1 MVLANFGKVNHAGEG
16 AMSDFD
22 STQELWGELAGL
34 ASEAVATLSQA
45 TVSPQ
50 GYDNPGSPR
59 EPDDVDFFDAGSWI
73 TGLLHVQDWMKLE
86 APIDASSPD
95 AAVASLATMML
106 RNPTRDDSTKLPPT
120 EELLTALVDRLNQAI
135 RLQEAFIDDVDDND
149 ISIDEASRRWEAGWE
164 TVDTAERSSG
174 PVHAKT
180 DVWNINDFVSRVR
193 QGNFELNPS
202 FQRSDVWP
210 NGDSQLLIES
220 VIRGIP
226 LPSVIVL
233 KPEGQEAMQV
243 VDGKQ
248 RLTAILRFVGE
259 HPVAIEKVRQVQ
271 EKHPDVDFLR
281 LFRED
286 YPRFRRAWKAK
297 EPEPLSATK
306 EREFYFPFKLKSGS
320 SSTLI
325 GDLERLQGKY
335 FSQIRSEAIEIAGDR
350 TTIENIFTQSTEYKI
365 PIINYQKA
373 SQRQI
378 HEVFGLYNKQGKQ
391 LNAEEIRNAVFHH
404 LDFARAVLVCAGD
417 NTDVAT
423 VAPALLENWDLL
435 STVGVNLSDYGFGI
449 GRFKRS
455 KVLSWVLAHLV
466 VDTMEDDQPRKLS
479 TANLIN
485 EMYRQVSAPRKPG
498 QKPHPLAVDQGISGL
513 LSLAAQGIQA
523 HMGSGAWAPR
533 FRHSQDRPK
542 WEELQLVGS
551 LLGVMIATVQFGDE
565 VEDRLVESADS
576 LLKLTSTESFKRPK
590 KTQTSDQWD
599 AIALWSISIAR
610 ELGADVEACD
620 KTIRTQYGSSG
631 VASLMS
637 IANKTG

>member
-1 MVLANFGKVNHAGEG
+1 
-16 AMSDFD
+16 MSDFD
-22 STQELWGELAGL
+22 STDEAWNEFAGL
-34 ASEAVATLSQA
+34 ASELIATLSQA
-45 TVSPQ
+45 TVSPS
-50 GYDNPGSPR
+50 GYDNPGSNY
-59 EPDDVDFFDAGSWI
+59 EPEDIDFCDAGSWI

-86 APIDASSPD
+86 ASINSSSPE
-95 AAVASLATMML
+95 VALESLAKML
-106 RNPTRDDSTKLPPT
+106 LVIPTRDDSTKLPPT
-120 EELLTALVDRLNQAI
+120 EELLTALVDRLYQAI
-135 RLQEAFIDDVDDND
+135 RLQDAFIDDVDDNGT
-149 ISIDEASRRWEAGWE
+149 SIGEASRRWEAGWE

-193 QGNFELNPS
+193 QGNFDLNPS

-210 NGDSQLLIES
+210 NGDAQVLIES
-220 VIRGIP
+220 VLRGIP

-233 KPEGQEAMQV
+233 KPEGNDVMQV

-259 HPVAIEKVRQVQ
+259 HPVAVEKVRQADR
-271 EKHPDVDFLR
+271 EHPDVEFLR

-286 YPRFRRAWKAK
+286 YPRFRRVWKAK
-297 EPEPLSATK
+297 TGESLSASA
-306 EREFYFPFKLKSGS
+306 EREYYFPFKLKSGNS
-320 SSTLI
+320 SSLT
-325 GDLERLQGKY
+325 GKLERLQGKF
-335 FSQIRSEAIEIAGDR
+335 FSQIRVEPIEIAGDS

-404 LDFARAVLVCAGD
+404 LDLARAVLVCAGD
-417 NTDVAT
+417 NTDVVN

-435 STVGVNLSDYGFGI
+435 SKVSENLSDYGFGV

-466 VDTMEDDQPRKLS
+466 VDTMDGGAVRKLS

-485 EMYRQVSAPRKPG
+485 EMYKQVSAPEKTGR
-498 QKPHPLAVDQGISGL
+498 HPLTIDRGISDL
-513 LSLAAQGIQA
+513 LSLAGKGIQA
-523 HMGSGAWAPR
+523 HIGSGAWAPK
-533 FRHSQDRPK
+533 FQHSGGKPK

-551 LLGVMIATVQFGDE
+551 LLGVIIATVHFGDE
-565 VEDRLVESADS
+565 VEDKLAESADA
-576 LLKLTSTESFKRPK
+576 LFELTKSEPFKRPQ
-590 KTQTSDQWD
+590 KTQTADQWGW
-599 AIALWSISIAR
+599 IALCSVSTAR
-610 ELGADVEACD
+610 ELGADISACD
-620 KTIRTQYGSSG
+620 RQLRSQYGSSG
-631 VASLMS
+631 LASLMKL
-637 IANKTG
+637 ANGTG